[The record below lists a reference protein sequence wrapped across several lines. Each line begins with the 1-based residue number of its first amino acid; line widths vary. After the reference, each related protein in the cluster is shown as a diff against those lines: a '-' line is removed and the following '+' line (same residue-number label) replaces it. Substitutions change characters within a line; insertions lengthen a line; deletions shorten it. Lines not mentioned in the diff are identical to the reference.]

1 MMKTPTSSARRLSR
15 IHLIARVT
23 VAYEDLRDAMQ
34 RYRDNSPRARA
45 AVEAARQRLALLNRA
60 LAMMALEVS
69 QSPA

>member
-1 MMKTPTSSARRLSR
+1 MQTPASNRKRVNR
-15 IHLIARVT
+15 IQLIARVR
-23 VAYEDLRDAMQ
+23 VAYDDLREAMN

-45 AVEAARQRLALLNRA
+45 AIEAARQRLSLLNRA